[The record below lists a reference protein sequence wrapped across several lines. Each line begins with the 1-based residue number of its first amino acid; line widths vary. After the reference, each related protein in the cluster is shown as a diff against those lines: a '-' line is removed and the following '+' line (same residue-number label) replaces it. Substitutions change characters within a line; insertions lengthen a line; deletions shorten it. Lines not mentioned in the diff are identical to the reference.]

1 MEDIGRTERLKEL
14 LSAIEM
20 FDAQMGALREARKE
34 AEQEARALF
43 EEMSREL
50 GTEQFTTGT
59 YRVRYARE
67 VVVLNAERLH
77 EMYPDLV
84 EVAVTT
90 TYKPDKSRL
99 RVLLESPGA
108 QQLADI
114 ARIERQV
121 VIERDTRKTA
131 KDLAK

>member
-1 MEDIGRTERLKEL
+1 MEGMERTERLKEL

-34 AEQEARALF
+34 AEQEVRALF
-43 EEMSREL
+43 EELSREH
-50 GTEQFTTGT
+50 GMEQFTTGA

-67 VVVLNAERLH
+67 VVVLNPQRLH

-84 EVAVTT
+84 EAVVST
-90 TYKPDKSRL
+90 TYKADKSRL
-99 RVLLESPGA
+99 RVLLESPAA

-114 ARIERQV
+114 ARIERV
-121 VIERDTRKTA
+121 VVVEKETRKSAGVA
-131 KDLAK
+131 K